1 MSQPSVGYTVGFA
14 AALCFVCGIFVAG
27 SAVALKD
34 KQDANKRLDKQKKV
48 LSVAGL
54 IDEGASP
61 TPAEV
66 EELFSTRIV
75 AKAVKLDSGQYSD
88 DIDAAAFDQRKAS
101 KDPALS
107 SEAPDNGAKVARVP
121 EHAVV
126 YQVVDGGSVE
136 QIILPIEGK
145 GLWSTLY
152 GFVSLETD
160 MNTVKG
166 LTFYEHAET
175 PGLGGE
181 VDNPGWK
188 AGWEGR
194 KVFGDD
200 GKVALKVI
208 KGKAGNASEDPYSVD
223 GLSGA
228 TLTSNG
234 VSYTLEFWF
243 GDDGF
248 GPFIENVKSGKVNG

>member
-1 MSQPSVGYTVGFA
+1 MSQPSVGYTIGFA
-14 AALCFVCGIFVAG
+14 AALCLVCGVFVAG

-54 IDEGASP
+54 IEEGESP
-61 TPAEV
+61 SAADV
-66 EELFSTRIV
+66 EDMFSKRIV
-75 AKAVKLDSGQYSD
+75 AKAVDLDKGVYSD
-88 DIDAAAFDQRKAS
+88 SVDVASFDQRKAA
-101 KDPALS
+101 KDPATS
-107 SEAPDNGAKVARVP
+107 SEAPENAAKVARVP
-121 EHAVV
+121 DHAVV
-126 YQVVDGGSVE
+126 YQVVDGGAVQ

-152 GFVSLETD
+152 GFVSLDTD

-181 VDNPGWK
+181 VDNPKWK
-188 AGWEGR
+188 AGWADR
-194 KVFGDD
+194 KVYGDD
-200 GKVALKVI
+200 GQVALKVI
-208 KGKAGNASEDPYSVD
+208 KGKAGSPADDPHAVD

-243 GDDGF
+243 GEDGF

>member
-1 MSQPSVGYTVGFA
+1 MSQPSVGYTIGFA
-14 AALCFVCGIFVAG
+14 AVLCLVCGVFVAG
-27 SAVALKD
+27 SAVALKE

-54 IDEGASP
+54 IEEGASP
-61 TPAEV
+61 TPQEV
-66 EELFSTRIV
+66 EQLFSDRIV
-75 AKAVKLDSGQYSD
+75 AKAVDIEKGVYADG
-88 DIDAAAFDQRKAS
+88 IDAQSFDQRKAS
-101 KDPALS
+101 KDPS
-107 SEAPDNGAKVARVP
+107 TSVEAPDNGAKVARVP
-121 EHAVV
+121 NHAVI
-126 YQVVDGGSVE
+126 YQVVDGSKVE
-136 QIILPIEGK
+136 QYILPIEGK

-152 GFVSLETD
+152 GFVSVETD

-181 VDNPGWK
+181 VDNAKWK
-188 AGWEGR
+188 AGWKGR
-194 KVFGDD
+194 KIYNDD
-200 GKVALKVI
+200 GVVELKVV
-208 KGKAGNASEDPYSVD
+208 KGKAKAANEAPYAVD

-234 VSYTLEFWF
+234 VSYTIEFWF

-248 GPFIENVKSGKVNG
+248 GPFIENVNSGKVNG

>member
-1 MSQPSVGYTVGFA
+1 MSQPSVGYTIGFA
-14 AALCFVCGIFVAG
+14 AVLCLVCGVFVAG
-27 SAVALKD
+27 SAVALKE
-34 KQDANKRLDKQKKV
+34 KQDENKRLDKQKKV

-54 IDEGASP
+54 IEEGASP

-66 EELFSTRIV
+66 EALFEQRIV
-75 AKAVKLDSGQYSD
+75 AKAVDIDQGVYSD
-88 DIDAAAFDQRKAS
+88 SVDLKTFDQRKAA
-101 KDPALS
+101 KDPATS
-107 SEAPDNGAKVARVP
+107 VVAPDNGAKVARVP
-121 EHAVV
+121 NHAVV
-126 YQVVDGGSVE
+126 YQVVEGGSV
-136 QIILPIEGK
+136 QQFILPIEGK

-152 GFVSLETD
+152 GFVSVDTD

-181 VDNPGWK
+181 VDNAKWKSGWP
-188 AGWEGR
+188 GR
-194 KVFGDD
+194 KVFDDD

-208 KGKAGNASEDPYSVD
+208 KGKAKSPDEDPHAVD

-234 VSYTLEFWF
+234 VSYTIEFWF

-248 GPFIENVKSGKVNG
+248 GPFIQNVKSGKVNG

>member
-1 MSQPSVGYTVGFA
+1 MSQPSVGYTIGFA
-14 AALCFVCGIFVAG
+14 AALCLGCGVFVAG
-27 SAVALKD
+27 SAVALKE

-48 LSVAGL
+48 LAVAGL
-54 IDEGASP
+54 IEEGASP
-61 TPAEV
+61 TPDEV
-66 EELFSTRIV
+66 KQLFDTRIV
-75 AKAVKLDSGQYSD
+75 AKAVDMGAGVYADSVDLAS
-88 DIDAAAFDQRKAS
+88 FDQRKAS
-101 KDPALS
+101 KDPAT
-107 SEAPDNGAKVARVP
+107 SEVAPENGAKVARVP
-121 EHAVV
+121 HHAVI
-126 YQVVDGGSVE
+126 YQVMDAGSVE

-152 GFVSLETD
+152 GFVSVGTD

-181 VDNPGWK
+181 VDNPKWK
-188 AGWEGR
+188 AGWPGR
-194 KVFGDD
+194 KIYDTE

-208 KGKAGNASEDPYSVD
+208 KGAAGPAADAPYAVD

-228 TLTSNG
+228 TLTANG
-234 VSYTLEFWF
+234 VSNTLEFWF

>member
-1 MSQPSVGYTVGFA
+1 MSQPSVGYTIGFA
-14 AALCFVCGIFVAG
+14 AVLCLVCGVFVAG
-27 SAVALKD
+27 SAVALKE

-54 IDEGASP
+54 IEEGASP
-61 TPAEV
+61 TPQEV
-66 EELFSTRIV
+66 EQLFSDRIV
-75 AKAVKLDSGQYSD
+75 AKAVDIEKGVYADG
-88 DIDAAAFDQRKAS
+88 IDAESFDQRKAS
-101 KDPALS
+101 KDPS
-107 SEAPDNGAKVARVP
+107 TSVEAPDNGAKVARVP
-121 EHAVV
+121 NHAVI
-126 YQVVDGGSVE
+126 YQVVDGSSVE

-152 GFVSLETD
+152 GFVSVETD

-181 VDNPGWK
+181 VDNAKWK
-188 AGWEGR
+188 AGWKGR
-194 KVFGDD
+194 KIYNDD
-200 GKVALKVI
+200 GVVELKVV
-208 KGKAGNASEDPYSVD
+208 KGKAKAANEAPYAVD

-234 VSYTLEFWF
+234 VSYTIEFWF

>member
-1 MSQPSVGYTVGFA
+1 MSQPSVGYTIGFA
-14 AALCFVCGIFVAG
+14 AALCLVCGVFVAG

-34 KQDANKRLDKQKKV
+34 RQDANKRLDKQKKV

-54 IDEGASP
+54 IEEGASP
-61 TPAEV
+61 SPAEV
-66 EELFSTRIV
+66 EDLFSTRIV
-75 AKAVKLDSGQYSD
+75 AKAVDIDKGVYSD
-88 DIDAAAFDQRKAS
+88 SIDVASFDQRKAA
-101 KDPALS
+101 KDPATS
-107 SEAPDNGAKVARVP
+107 VEAPDNGAKVARVP
-121 EHAVV
+121 NHAVV

-152 GFVSLETD
+152 GFVSLDTD

-181 VDNPGWK
+181 VDNPKWK
-188 AGWEGR
+188 AGWADR
-194 KVFGDD
+194 KVYGDD
-200 GKVALKVI
+200 GEVALKVI
-208 KGKAGNASEDPYSVD
+208 KGKAGPPSEDPHAVD

-243 GDDGF
+243 GEDGF

>member
-14 AALCFVCGIFVAG
+14 AALCLFCGVFVAG
-27 SAVALKD
+27 SAVLLKER
-34 KQDANKRLDKQKKV
+34 QDANKLLDRQKKV

-54 IDEGASP
+54 IEDGASP
-61 TPAEV
+61 SPAEV
-66 EELFSTRIV
+66 QQLFDSRIV
-75 AKAVKLDSGQYSD
+75 AKAV
-88 DIDAAAFDQRKAS
+88 DIEKGVYAESVDIQSFDQRKAA
-101 KDPALS
+101 KDPATS
-107 SEAPDNGAKVARVP
+107 VAAPANGAKVARVP
-121 EHAVV
+121 NHAVV
-126 YQVVDGGSVE
+126 YQVVEGGSVE

-152 GFVSLETD
+152 GFVSVDTD

-181 VDNPGWK
+181 VDNAKWK
-188 AGWEGR
+188 AGWPGR
-194 KVFGDD
+194 KVYNADGD
-200 GKVALKVI
+200 VALKVI
-208 KGKAGNASEDPYSVD
+208 KGKAGPPADDPHAVD

-243 GDDGF
+243 GDNGF

>member
-1 MSQPSVGYTVGFA
+1 MSQPSVGYTIGFA
-14 AALCFVCGIFVAG
+14 AALCLVCGVFVAG
-27 SAVALKD
+27 SAVFLKD

-54 IDEGASP
+54 IEEGSSP
-61 TPAEV
+61 SPQEV
-66 EELFSTRIV
+66 EDLFENRIV
-75 AKAVKLDSGQYSD
+75 AKAVDIDKGVYSD
-88 DIDAAAFDQRKAS
+88 SVDVSTFDQRKAS
-101 KDPALS
+101 KDPATS
-107 SEAPDNGAKVARVP
+107 VEAPENGAKVARVP
-121 EHAVV
+121 NHAVV
-126 YQVVDGGSVE
+126 YQVVDGGSVQ

-152 GFVSLETD
+152 GFVSLDTD

-181 VDNPGWK
+181 VDNPKWK
-188 AGWEGR
+188 AGWADR
-194 KVFGDD
+194 KVYGDD
-200 GKVALKVI
+200 GEVALKVI
-208 KGKAGNASEDPYSVD
+208 KGKAGPASEDPHAVD

-243 GDDGF
+243 GEDGF

>member
-14 AALCFVCGIFVAG
+14 AALCLVCGVFVAG

-34 KQDANKRLDKQKKV
+34 LQDTNKRLDKQKKV

-54 IDEGASP
+54 IEEGASP
-61 TPAEV
+61 SQAEV
-66 EELFSTRIV
+66 EELFSSRIV
-75 AKAVKLDSGQYSD
+75 AKAVKLDAGVYSD
-88 DIDAAAFDQRKAS
+88 AVDAAGFDQRKAS
-101 KDPALS
+101 KDPATS
-107 SEAPDNGAKVARVP
+107 SQAPANAAKVARIP

-126 YQVVDGGSVE
+126 YQVVNGGSVE

-152 GFVSLETD
+152 GFVSLQTD
-160 MNTVKG
+160 MNTVQG

-181 VDNPGWK
+181 VDNAGWK
-188 AGWEGR
+188 KGWKDR
-194 KVFGDD
+194 KVFGDN
-200 GKVALKVI
+200 GEVALKVI
-208 KGKAGNASEDPYSVD
+208 KGKAGAAADDPYSVD

-234 VSYTLEFWF
+234 VSNTIEFWF
-243 GDDGF
+243 GEHGF
-248 GPFIENVKSGKVNG
+248 GPFIENVKAGKVNG

>member
-1 MSQPSVGYTVGFA
+1 MSQPSVGYTIGFA
-14 AALCFVCGIFVAG
+14 AVLCLVCGVFVAG

-54 IDEGASP
+54 IEEGASP
-61 TPAEV
+61 SPQEV
-66 EELFSTRIV
+66 ERLFADRIV
-75 AKAVKLDSGQYSD
+75 AKAVDIEKGVYADSVDLQT
-88 DIDAAAFDQRKAS
+88 FDQRKAA
-101 KDPALS
+101 KDPATS
-107 SEAPDNGAKVARVP
+107 VEAPDNGAKVARVP
-121 EHAVV
+121 NHAVV

-152 GFVSLETD
+152 GFVSVETD

-181 VDNPGWK
+181 VDNPKWK
-188 AGWEGR
+188 AGWQGR
-194 KVFGDD
+194 KIYNDD
-200 GKVALKVI
+200 GVVELKVI
-208 KGKAGNASEDPYSVD
+208 KGKAKAPDKAPHKVD

-234 VSYTLEFWF
+234 VSYTIEFWF
-243 GDDGF
+243 GEDGF
-248 GPFIENVKSGKVNG
+248 GPFIANVKSGKVNG